1 MARGLADFSP
11 SQLRDHRMNVYARP
25 DRQAMT
31 AEELARA
38 VGATKAQ
45 ILAYENGHRVP
56 DPQRIRALARALR
69 VHPMVLMN
77 PDGREDWAVADVR
90 RACGL
95 RAEDVVSRLGI
106 SPKVYRRFET
116 EGIVPSR
123 RPQFLDEVSRILAI
137 PRKFLEQ
144 ALDMT
149 PAVKERRHRVT
160 ELVMKL
166 ADRYVPAP
174 GPWQG
179 PAPAD
184 PDLVELATLYG
195 RPLTRTRRVMTYE
208 LGELRQR
215 HVRAMRERVIAE
227 FDTNRERQA
236 SARYAVVRWNDI
248 FDRDLARIPSRLE
261 AFHRNA
267 QPSDVWEL
275 LTDLYNVDA
284 AARGEGLWAVA
295 RFLTEDATVLPPHL
309 VEKRSIEGV
318 LGCRLSRAGLAHV
331 SRFAGLYAALYPV
344 TRKPARTARMAA
356 ARKGV
361 LPPGT
366 FTLSNHPERLVIPQ
380 SYLEKVVSD
389 AGLPARA
396 RVVELSQRHFLTI
409 NANSM
414 AVTALTLPSGNVPLP
429 EQVTLF
435 DWEEEGDDPGGSSP
449 GPA

>member
-1 MARGLADFSP
+1 
-11 SQLRDHRMNVYARP
+11 MNIYARP
-25 DRQAMT
+25 DRQPMT
-31 AEELARA
+31 AEELAQV
-38 VGATKAQ
+38 VGTTKAQ

-77 PDGREDWAVADVR
+77 RHRQEDWEVADIR

-123 RPQFLDEVSRILAI
+123 RPQFLDEVSKTFAI
-137 PRKFLEQ
+137 PRRFLEQ
-144 ALDMT
+144 ALDAT
-149 PAVKERRHRVT
+149 PAVKKRRRRVK
-160 ELVMKL
+160 ELVTKL
-166 ADRYVPAP
+166 ADTYVPAP

-179 PAPAD
+179 PAPDD
-184 PDLVELATLYG
+184 PDLVELATIYG

-215 HVRAMRERVIAE
+215 YVRAMREHVIAQ
-227 FDTNRERQA
+227 FDTDRERQT
-236 SARYAVVRWNDI
+236 SAQYAVVRWNDI
-248 FDRDLARIPSRLE
+248 FTRDLARIPSRLE

-275 LTDLYNVDA
+275 LTDLHNVDA

-295 RFLTEDATVLPPHL
+295 KFLTEDATVLPPHL
-309 VEKRSIEGV
+309 VEQRSIDGV
-318 LGCRLSRAGLAHV
+318 LACRLSRAGFAHV

-344 TRKPARTARMAA
+344 TRKPARTGRMTA

-366 FTLSNHPERLVIPQ
+366 FTLSNHSERLVIPQ
-380 SYLEKVVSD
+380 PYLEKVVSD
-389 AGLPARA
+389 DSLSARA

-414 AVTALTLPSGNVPLP
+414 AVAAFTLPSGNVPLHD
-429 EQVTLF
+429 QVTLIE
-435 DWEEEGDDPGGSSP
+435 WEEGEEAGPGGP
-449 GPA
+449 NPERAGEPPNT